1 MDDSLEIEKQVWVNS
16 AGKRL
21 SIDRHKGKGG
31 RCGYLMCTEHK
42 GKKRHPKRYRISV
55 PLPMARQF
63 AEAILEALEP

>member
-16 AGKRL
+16 KGKKL

-31 RCGYLMCTEHK
+31 RCGYLMCTEHT
-42 GKKRHPKRYRISV
+42 GNKRYRISIPV
-55 PLPMARQF
+55 PMARQF